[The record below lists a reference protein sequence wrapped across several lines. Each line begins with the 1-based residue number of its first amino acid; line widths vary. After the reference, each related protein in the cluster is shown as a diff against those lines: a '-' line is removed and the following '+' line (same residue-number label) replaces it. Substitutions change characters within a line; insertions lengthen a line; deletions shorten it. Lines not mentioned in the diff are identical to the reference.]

1 MTTFMAI
8 AVAWFFRRQL
18 QTQKSIDKQLKFV
31 HENLD
36 FALQSGRMGTW
47 DIHLEDGSVNCS
59 KEMLELWGV
68 TAEEYAHRRSI
79 LQSKVHSEDLDTMI
93 AAINKAIEGN
103 GVYEF
108 AYRIFPKPGQLRW
121 VLSRGRCAFA
131 PGSKKPER
139 FSGVVFDITESKL
152 REEALEQAVRA
163 RDQFLTI
170 AGHELKTPLT
180 NMHMQIQ
187 LRQRDL
193 QRNYPAAF
201 TAERVAAG
209 LAEQLRYVRRLNQLV
224 DNLLDAAQIA
234 EGHLQLSYEY
244 FDLCKLVRDVVERFR
259 EATEATNLVLVLP
272 ESQAVYGHWDW
283 FRLEQIL
290 LNLLGNALKYG
301 GVKPV
306 HVSIKSEQNE
316 ICIIVR
322 DHGRGIP
329 HKDQARIFERFER
342 AISENEVSGMGLGLY
357 ISQNIARLHG
367 GEIRLRSE
375 ADEGAEFSVI
385 LPIEKDTTL

>member
-1 MTTFMAI
+1 MTTFVAV
-8 AVAWFFRRQL
+8 AVAWFFYQRLKERRY
-18 QTQKSIDKQLKFV
+18 TDKQIKFV
-31 HENLD
+31 HENLE

-47 DIHLEDGSVNCS
+47 DIHLEDGSISCS
-59 KEMLELWGV
+59 QEMLDLWGV
-68 TAEEYAHRRSI
+68 TAHDYANRRSI
-79 LQSKVHSEDLDTMI
+79 LQSKVHPEDLALMN
-93 AAINKAIEGN
+93 AAINNAIEGN
-103 GVYEF
+103 GIYEL
-108 AYRIFPKPGQLRW
+108 AYRLVPKPGQIRW

-180 NMHMQIQ
+180 NLHMQIQ

-193 QRNYPAAF
+193 QRNYPASF
-201 TAERVAAG
+201 TPEKIATG
-209 LAEQLRYVRRLNQLV
+209 LSEQLSYVRRLNHLV
-224 DNLLDAAQIA
+224 DNLLDATQIA
-234 EGHLQLSYEY
+234 EGRLKLSYEY

-259 EATEATNLVLVLP
+259 ESTENTSIVLDLS
-272 ESQAVYGHWDW
+272 ETRSFYGRWDW

-290 LNLLGNALKYG
+290 LNLLNNALKYG
-301 GVKPV
+301 GAKPVYVSVKP
-306 HVSIKSEQNE
+306 EQNR

-329 HKDQARIFERFER
+329 LKDQERIFERFER

-357 ISQNIARLHG
+357 ISQSIARLHG
-367 GEIRLRSE
+367 GEIRLKSE
-375 ADEGAEFSVI
+375 VGEGAEFSVI
-385 LPIEKDTTL
+385 LPVEKETIL